1 MRLLD
6 ENIRRVGRYLCVT
19 KIRFVTSPVT
29 EDTLSFLV
37 CFLLILTCR
46 PLKYWIA
53 AFFKMLD
60 VLTQEIELRIIGL
73 LVKLLR
79 KNAQNPRSG

>member
-1 MRLLD
+1 MGMRLLA
-6 ENIRRVGRYLCVT
+6 ENIRRVGRQLCVSG
-19 KIRFVTSPVT
+19 IRFATLPVS
-29 EDTLSFLV
+29 EDTISLLLV

-60 VLTQEIELRIIGL
+60 VLTQEIELRSIGL
-73 LVKLLR
+73 SVKHSH
-79 KNAQNPRSG
+79 KNA